1 MFWVILENG
10 AHVLKNAVGE
20 AKQELERLYD
30 RPKTMEQRV
39 DSNPWVK
46 PGHAMFMIVQVKY
59 NIYIFYGKWI
69 VLLQEVQKSN

>member
-46 PGHAMFMIVQVKY
+46 PGHAMFMIVQVSF
-59 NIYIFYGKWI
+59 IYFLLKGIKRFVEIFA
-69 VLLQEVQKSN
+69 